1 MSQLSLAVTLDNEA
15 TFENFYAPFGTLQHT
30 ATQCLLKRSEQY
42 IFLSGNAGTG
52 LSHLLQAACKL
63 ERDSIY
69 INFGLLDGNSI
80 DKIFDGLEQ
89 MSLVCLDDI
98 HIILSNQCRQKE
110 IFHFSNRCSEN
121 GTRLVLASHKRLN
134 VINIRFP
141 DLVTRL
147 KSGVVLHFEEFRD
160 DDLLK
165 LLKYRATLMG
175 LDFTH
180 DCAVY
185 IFNRTRRTAGGVVDA
200 LRKIDLKALTE
211 KRPITRPLIKAALD
225 L

>member
-30 ATQCLLKRSEQY
+30 AMQCLSKRSEQY

-110 IFHFSNRCSEN
+110 IFHFFNRCSEN

-134 VINIRFP
+134 VINISFL

-175 LDFTH
+175 LDLTH

-211 KRPITRPLIKAALD
+211 KRPITRPLIKSALD

>member
-15 TFENFYAPFGTLQHT
+15 TFENFYAAFGTLQHT
-30 ATQCLLKRSEQY
+30 AMQCLSKRSEQY

-110 IFHFSNRCSEN
+110 IFHFFNRCSEN

-211 KRPITRPLIKAALD
+211 KRPITLPLIKSALD

>member
-30 ATQCLLKRSEQY
+30 AMQCLSKRSEQY

-110 IFHFSNRCSEN
+110 VFHFFNRCSEN

-134 VINIRFP
+134 VINIRFL

>member
-30 ATQCLLKRSEQY
+30 AMQCLSKRSEQY

-110 IFHFSNRCSEN
+110 IFHFFNRCSEN

-134 VINIRFP
+134 SINIRFP

-147 KSGVVLHFEEFRD
+147 K
-160 DDLLK
+160 
-165 LLKYRATLMG
+165 
-175 LDFTH
+175 
-180 DCAVY
+180 
-185 IFNRTRRTAGGVVDA
+185 
-200 LRKIDLKALTE
+200 
-211 KRPITRPLIKAALD
+211 
-225 L
+225 

>member
-1 MSQLSLAVTLDNEA
+1 MSQLSLAVTLDNET

-30 ATQCLLKRSEQY
+30 AMQCLSKRSEQY

-110 IFHFSNRCSEN
+110 IFHFFNRCYEN

-211 KRPITRPLIKAALD
+211 KRPITLPLIKSALD

>member
-1 MSQLSLAVTLDNEA
+1 VSQLSLAVTLDNEA

-30 ATQCLLKRSEQY
+30 AMQCLSKRSEQY

-110 IFHFSNRCSEN
+110 IFHFFNRCSEN

-134 VINIRFP
+134 VINIRFL

-175 LDFTH
+175 LDLTH

>member
-1 MSQLSLAVTLDNEA
+1 MTQLSLAVTLDNEA

-30 ATQCLLKRSEQY
+30 AMQCLSKRSEQY
-42 IFLSGNAGTG
+42 IFLSGHAGTG

-110 IFHFSNRCSEN
+110 IFHFFNRCSEN

-134 VINIRFP
+134 VINIRFL

-175 LDFTH
+175 LDLTH

>member
-30 ATQCLLKRSEQY
+30 AMQCLSKRSEQY

-110 IFHFSNRCSEN
+110 IFHFFNRCSEN

-134 VINIRFP
+134 VINIRFL

-180 DCAVY
+180 DCAIY

>member
-1 MSQLSLAVTLDNEA
+1 MKCLSE
-15 TFENFYAPFGTLQHT
+15 
-30 ATQCLLKRSEQY
+30 RSEEY

-69 INFGLLDGNSI
+69 LNLGLLDGNST

-98 HIILSNQCRQKE
+98 HIILSNQCRQKA
-110 IFHFSNRCSEN
+110 IFHFFNRCSEN

-134 VINIRFP
+134 SINIRFP

-147 KSGVVLHFEEFRD
+147 KSGVVLHFEDYRD
-160 DDLLK
+160 DDLLN
-165 LLKYRATLMG
+165 LIKYRATLMG
-175 LDFTH
+175 LNFTH
-180 DCAVY
+180 DWAVY
-185 IFNRTRRTAGGVVDA
+185 IFNRTKRTAGGVVDA

-211 KRPITRPLIKAALD
+211 KRPITLPLIKSALD

>member
-30 ATQCLLKRSEQY
+30 AMQCLSKRSEQY

-110 IFHFSNRCSEN
+110 IFHFFNRCSEN

-134 VINIRFP
+134 VINIRFL

-175 LDFTH
+175 LDLTH

>member
-1 MSQLSLAVTLDNEA
+1 MSQLSLAVALDTEA
-15 TFENFYAPFGTLQHT
+15 TFKNFYAPFGTLQHT
-30 ATQCLLKRSEQY
+30 AMKCLSERSEEY

-69 INFGLLDGNSI
+69 LNLGLLDGNST

-98 HIILSNQCRQKE
+98 HIILSNQCRQKA
-110 IFHFSNRCSEN
+110 IFHFFNRCSEN

-134 VINIRFP
+134 SINIRFP

-147 KSGVVLHFEEFRD
+147 KSGVVLHFEDYRD
-160 DDLLK
+160 DDLLN
-165 LLKYRATLMG
+165 LIKYRATLMG
-175 LDFTH
+175 LNFTH
-180 DCAVY
+180 DWAVY
-185 IFNRTRRTAGGVVDA
+185 IFNRTKRTAGSVVDA

-211 KRPITRPLIKAALD
+211 KRPITLPLIKSALD